1 MIPSCTL
8 LFSHDQTQVVS
19 LGQEYYRDEVYP
31 LRRSHQGVVLFFV
44 FLWFFFFLLFLL
56 VTVFTHF
63 YTFIEHLHLL
73 TTVVILSFNYLN
85 MIFFSYLNIF
95 IMIEVLTKS
104 NIREIFLTTFSPL
117 RMSHTSLIPY
127 MAYNFV
133 VAVKSRELI

>member
-1 MIPSCTL
+1 M
-8 LFSHDQTQVVS
+8 
-19 LGQEYYRDEVYP
+19 
-31 LRRSHQGVVLFFV
+31 VLFFV
-44 FLWFFFFLLFLL
+44 FFLLFLV
-56 VTVFTHF
+56 VTVFTHI

-104 NIREIFLTTFSPL
+104 NIREIFLTAFSAP
-117 RMSHTSLIPY
+117 RMSHTFLIPY

-133 VAVKSRELI
+133 VAVKSSELI

>member
-19 LGQEYYRDEVYP
+19 LGKEYYRDEVP
-31 LRRSHQGVVLFFV
+31 SQEVISRGGFVLCLFFAV
-44 FLWFFFFLLFLL
+44 FGFNCFYSYLYLYWASPF
-56 VTVFTHF
+56 VDYCC
-63 YTFIEHLHLL
+63 YTFL
-73 TTVVILSFNYLN
+73 YLN

-104 NIREIFLTTFSPL
+104 NIREIFLTAFSAP
-117 RMSHTSLIPY
+117 RMSHTFLIPY

-133 VAVKSRELI
+133 VAVKSSELI